1 MNVFKTTLIA
11 AAVASLLSP
20 LAAQAADTDFD
31 NFTPLSSSS
40 PANPVGS
47 PLEATPFTLSN
58 ATWTQVAVDSNTPAA
73 GRRGD
78 NWDMTTANETGTDAG
93 RYLFSPYETGS
104 AGVKRFDTQTNTSL
118 DIVAPGRSGFV
129 SGDAS
134 RWTPWGSYI
143 TAEESWGTGSSKGRL
158 FEITNPVSTTGDAST
173 FFEVRDVIPHVSHE
187 GLTFD
192 KDNNLY
198 FIDELNGGSI
208 YKYTSTNPLATNGS
222 DYFAA
227 GQTFALKV
235 GAGSN
240 SNAAG
245 AFSWEA
251 ITNVKGGPLASTF
264 SALLDDRTMDG
275 RLAADL
281 VQATEYQRPED
292 LEIRTLADG
301 SQQLFVATTTT
312 HDVWTIDLG
321 MNTINQFVTRNTIDE
336 ATGLAVGNALTN
348 PDNLA
353 IDAEGNMYIIE
364 DQPGGQADIWF
375 ARDADKNGV
384 AESVARWASMNTT
397 GAEPTGL
404 YFDKFDPNVAY
415 VNVQHPDSDV
425 DRLIKISTPSAVPVP
440 GAVWLF
446 GSALAGFIARARR
459 KA

>member
-1 MNVFKTTLIA
+1 MKTFKLTRKA
-11 AAVASLLSP
+11 AAVAALVSP
-20 LAAQAADTDFD
+20 LAVQAASTDFS
-31 NFTPLSSSS
+31 NFIPLTSSS

-47 PLEATPFTLSN
+47 PLEATPLTLSN
-58 ATWTQVAVDSNTPAA
+58 NTWKQSSIDANTGA
-73 GRRGD
+73 RRGD
-78 NWDMTTANETGTDAG
+78 NWDMITANESGANAG
-93 RYLFSPYETGS
+93 RYLYSPYETNQG
-104 AGVKRFDTQTNTSL
+104 GVKRLDLQTNTSL
-118 DIVAPGRSGFV
+118 EIVAPGRSGFV

-134 RWTPWGSYI
+134 RWTPWNSYV
-143 TAEESWGTGSSKGRL
+143 TAEESWGIGSSKGRL
-158 FEITNPVSTTGDAST
+158 FEITNPVTTTGNDTT
-173 FFEVRDVIPHVSHE
+173 FFEARSVIPRVSHE
-187 GLTFD
+187 GLAFD

-208 YKYTSTNPLATNGS
+208 YKYTSTNPLANNGNDFFS
-222 DYFAA
+222 T

-240 SNAAG
+240 SNASG
-245 AFSWEA
+245 EFSWEA
-251 ITNVKGGPLASTF
+251 ITNVQGGPLASTV
-264 SALLDDRTMDG
+264 SALLGDRTIDG
-275 RLAADL
+275 RLAVDL

-321 MNTINQFVTRNTIDE
+321 LNTINQLVTRNTIDE
-336 ATGLAVGNALTN
+336 ATGLAVGDALTN

-353 IDAEGNMYIIE
+353 IDAEGNLYIVE

-375 ARDADKNGV
+375 VRDADKNGE

-404 YFDKFDPNVAY
+404 YFDKFDANVAY
-415 VNVQHPDSDV
+415 VNVQHADSDI
-425 DRLIKISTPSAVPVP
+425 DRTIKISTPTAVPIP

-446 GSALAGFIARARR
+446 GSALIGFVARFRR